1 MKNITV
7 KLIAQIVQMLWP
19 SWACQRGSQ
28 GQAKLRCFRY
38 AVFVSRQ
45 RDSSPRPAVFTVI
58 SCLRKAHATMQ
69 GPKQEN
75 LYREGFIKS
84 TRAEQHVI
92 SGVKQV
98 SGVLLCTISLSTF
111 SPALQLTEL
120 LCIRL
125 SALRL
130 CKSVTE
136 QPVLIY
142 LLQFDCGLLSQ
153 GTLTLTHIAQTKG
166 TSADREGFFFC
177 QRHQGKLPAYMIK
190 CSMMHANG
198 RELVRQAL
206 SSIWWHAAVTMLSQD
221 WEVWRALICS
231 CSVYVCCR
239 LLLSFQPLCLSVHT
253 ILFLVP

>member
-19 SWACQRGSQ
+19 SWACQRGSR
-28 GQAKLRCFRY
+28 GQAKLRCSRY

-58 SCLRKAHATMQ
+58 SRLRNAHATMQ

-92 SGVKQV
+92 SGLKKV
-98 SGVLLCTISLSTF
+98 SCVLLCTISLSTF

-130 CKSVTE
+130 CKYVTE

-153 GTLTLTHIAQTKG
+153 STLTLTHTAQAKG
-166 TSADREGFFFC
+166 TSADGDGYFFLSKAS
-177 QRHQGKLPAYMIK
+177 RKITRV
-190 CSMMHANG
+190 HA
-198 RELVRQAL
+198 
-206 SSIWWHAAVTMLSQD
+206 
-221 WEVWRALICS
+221 
-231 CSVYVCCR
+231 
-239 LLLSFQPLCLSVHT
+239 
-253 ILFLVP
+253 

>member
-19 SWACQRGSQ
+19 SWACQRGSR
-28 GQAKLRCFRY
+28 GQAKLRCSRY

-45 RDSSPRPAVFTVI
+45 RDSSPRPAVFTL
-58 SCLRKAHATMQ
+58 SLLSKRHATMQ

-92 SGVKQV
+92 SGLKKV

-130 CKSVTE
+130 CKYVTE

-153 GTLTLTHIAQTKG
+153 STLTLTHTAQAKG
-166 TSADREGFFFC
+166 TSADGDWLFFSVEGS
-177 QRHQGKLPAYMIK
+177 KEITPYMIK
-190 CSMMHANG
+190 CSRMHANG
-198 RELVRQAL
+198 RELVRQAV
-206 SSIWWHAAVTMLSQD
+206 SSSGGMLK
-221 WEVWRALICS
+221 
-231 CSVYVCCR
+231 
-239 LLLSFQPLCLSVHT
+239 
-253 ILFLVP
+253 

>member
-1 MKNITV
+1 M
-7 KLIAQIVQMLWP
+7 VQMLWP
-19 SWACQRGSQ
+19 SWECQRGSW
-28 GQAKLRCFRY
+28 GQAKLHCSRY

-45 RDSSPRPAVFTVI
+45 RESSPRPAVFTVI
-58 SCLRKAHATMQ
+58 SRPRNAHTTMQ

-84 TRAEQHVI
+84 TRVEQHVI
-92 SGVKQV
+92 SRVKQV
-98 SGVLLCTISLSTF
+98 SGVLLCTISLFTF

-153 GTLTLTHIAQTKG
+153 GTLTLTHTAQAKG
-166 TSADREGFFFC
+166 TSADREIFFFC
-177 QRHQGKLPAYMIK
+177 QRHQGKLPVYMIK
-190 CSMMHANG
+190 CSTMHANG
-198 RELVRQAL
+198 RELVRQVL
-206 SSIWWHAAVTMLSQD
+206 SSIWWRAAVTTLSLD
-221 WEVWRALICS
+221 WEVWRGLICS
-231 CSVYVCCR
+231 CSVYVCCH
-239 LLLSFQPLCLSVHT
+239 LLLSFQPPCLSVHT
-253 ILFLVP
+253 IIFLVP